1 MILVSLE
8 SVFQYKQNDIN
19 SFRVLLEICLHRIHS
34 KEIFHSK
41 ETWKKMTSFC

>member
-1 MILVSLE
+1 MKLISLE

-19 SFRVLLEICLHRIHS
+19 SFRVLLEICLHGI
-34 KEIFHSK
+34 HSK